1 MDSASAVVL
10 SHPAFNR
17 QPVENETRRGRPAGA
32 VSLALAR
39 RRQLDRRDEER
50 RAAPSVQGNA
60 IEIRLYENGDI
71 EWRFGGRFRESRRET
86 AIALS
91 KVLTA
96 VLED

>member
-1 MDSASAVVL
+1 MDRARAVVL
-10 SHPAFNR
+10 KHPAFDR
-17 QPVENETRRGRPAGA
+17 PAIENETRRGRPAGA

-39 RRQLDRRDEER
+39 RRQLDRRDEKR
-50 RAAPSVQGNA
+50 RVGPSVHGNA

-86 AIALS
+86 AAALS